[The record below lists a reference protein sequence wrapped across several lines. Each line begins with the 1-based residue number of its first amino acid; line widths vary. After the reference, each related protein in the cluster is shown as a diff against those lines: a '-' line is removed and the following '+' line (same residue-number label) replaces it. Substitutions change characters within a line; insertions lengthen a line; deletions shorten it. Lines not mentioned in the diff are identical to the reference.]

1 MTKRA
6 ATTMRPRPQQL
17 VNRLYRELIETYP
30 SGELLSDTEAY
41 RCIKARLVESGGYGA
56 LMDAGVQAMVKQA
69 RRWFTKKR
77 MRAVSEQF
85 DLDLDVPAGFN
96 LMSAA
101 VAIHNATAAMF
112 IEHQHY
118 LDENHARENSAYAKD
133 TENNRRVL
141 EVFRA
146 THADFFGSVFQIR
159 EPDPPLPPDLN
170 DDSPSL
176 ALQ

>member
-1 MTKRA
+1 MKKRD
-6 ATTMRPRPQQL
+6 TTAKPRPQQL

-30 SGELLSDTEAY
+30 SGELLSDAEAY
-41 RCIKARLVESGGYGA
+41 RTIKGKLVEAGAYGA

-77 MRAVSEQF
+77 VRAVCDQF
-85 DLDLDVPAGFN
+85 DLELDVPAGFN

-112 IEHQHY
+112 IEHQQN
-118 LDENHARENSAYAKD
+118 LDENHERENRAYAKD
-133 TENNRRVL
+133 TESNARVL

-146 THADFFGSVFQIR
+146 TQADFFGTVFQIH
-159 EPDPPLPPDLN
+159 EPDLPLPPDLN
-170 DDSPSL
+170 DDHPNL
-176 ALQ
+176 PLQ